1 MAIHQDEKL
10 SLIIGAL
17 KKEFQPKR
25 MFLFGSRANGSNH
38 ADSDYD
44 IVLVVENT
52 QKTRIQNMRLARQI
66 VRETAGVSADVFVY
80 DEAEFE
86 EWKEEF
92 SSIPETAINTGK
104 EIDLG

>member
-1 MAIHQDEKL
+1 
-10 SLIIGAL
+10 
-17 KKEFQPKR
+17 
-25 MFLFGSRANGSNH
+25 
-38 ADSDYD
+38 
-44 IVLVVENT
+44 
-52 QKTRIQNMRLARQI
+52 MRLARQI